1 MSLSNC
7 TFKKSDFMTV
17 VIKKSDSKEKKQ
29 KKMSLLQ
36 RTSLRPKQKSFM
48 KFCGALKGVFK
59 EDAVTIQR
67 KLRDEWL

>member
-7 TFKKSDFMTV
+7 IFKKSDFMTV

-29 KKMSLLQ
+29 QKINLLQ
-36 RTSLRPKQKSFM
+36 RTPLQRKQKNFM

-59 EDAVTIQR
+59 EDAVVIQR
-67 KLRDEWL
+67 KLRDEWP